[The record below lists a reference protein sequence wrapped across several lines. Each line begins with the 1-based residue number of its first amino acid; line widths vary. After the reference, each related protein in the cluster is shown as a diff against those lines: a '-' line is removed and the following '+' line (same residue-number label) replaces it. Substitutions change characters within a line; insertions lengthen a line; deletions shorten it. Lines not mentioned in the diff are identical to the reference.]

1 MEFEQIKYEI
11 EDRIAT
17 ITLNQPDKL
26 NAISGIMINDM
37 IKAFDM
43 ADADDDVR
51 VVIMTGAGRGFC
63 AGADLS
69 SGGWAAPEAL
79 AELKEKHQDGGG
91 LVSLRIFN
99 MIKPIIAAINGP
111 AVGMGLTMTL
121 PMDIR
126 LASETAKMGM
136 VFTRRG
142 IIPDGCATWF
152 LTRIVGVSQAM
163 EWIMTGKVFPAK
175 KALEAGLV
183 SQLVPPE
190 KLLPTARKIAAEIA
204 DNTSAI
210 SVALS
215 RQMLYRMLGADHPM
229 EANKI
234 ESRYL
239 PFMFRSPDCQEGVN
253 SFLEKRPP
261 KFKMKPSKDLPDSY
275 PWWDEPTFD

>member
-11 EDRIAT
+11 EDHIAT

-26 NAISGIMINDM
+26 NAISSIMINDM

-43 ADADDDVR
+43 ADEDDDVR

-69 SGGWAAPEAL
+69 GGGWAAPEAL
-79 AELKEKHQDGGG
+79 AGLEEKHQDGGG

-163 EWIMTGKVFPAK
+163 EWIMTGKVFPAEQ
-175 KALEAGLV
+175 ALKAGLV
-183 SQLVPPE
+183 SQLLPPE
-190 KLLPTARKIAAEIA
+190 KLLPTAREIAAEIA
-204 DNTSAI
+204 DNTSAV

>member
-1 MEFEQIKYEI
+1 MEFEQIKYEV

-26 NAISGIMINDM
+26 NAISRIMINDM

-43 ADADDDVR
+43 ADEDDDVR

-69 SGGWAAPEAL
+69 GGGWAAPEAL
-79 AELKEKHQDGGG
+79 AGLEEKHQDGGG

-126 LASETAKMGM
+126 IASETAKMGL

-163 EWIMTGKVFPAK
+163 AWIMTGKVFPAEQ
-175 KALEAGLV
+175 ALKAGLV
-183 SQLVPPE
+183 SQLLPPE
-190 KLLPTARKIAAEIA
+190 KLLPTAREIAAEIA
-204 DNTSAI
+204 DNTSAV

-229 EANKI
+229 AANKI

-239 PFMFRSPDCQEGVN
+239 PFMFRSPDCKEGVN